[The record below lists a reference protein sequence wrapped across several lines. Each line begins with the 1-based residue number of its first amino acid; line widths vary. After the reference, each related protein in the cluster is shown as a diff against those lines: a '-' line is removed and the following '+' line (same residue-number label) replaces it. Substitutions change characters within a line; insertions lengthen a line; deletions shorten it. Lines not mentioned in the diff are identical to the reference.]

1 MKRVFI
7 AVDVDE
13 PTRDAIGRISADLRQ
28 RLDAGGKVSWVRSDR
43 MHLTLHFEGHAD
55 DVMEQRLL
63 AALAEPFAEAPFMLS
78 FFRLGLFPPHGSPR
92 VLWLAIRDGLTELQR
107 LEQML
112 AGRIAGRGVVGRAVV
127 GRDLSRAL
135 RKQPFKPHLT
145 LARFRDRVSRAR
157 LQEIAAIP
165 ASAGP
170 CRIDRVTLYESR
182 LSPAGPTYSR
192 LAESALTGPG
202 ST

>member
-1 MKRVFI
+1 MKRVFV

-28 RLDAGGKVSWVRSDR
+28 RLDADGKASWVRSDR
-43 MHLTLHFEGHAD
+43 MHLTLHFEAHAD

-78 FFRLGLFPPHGSPR
+78 FFGLGLFPPRGSPR
-92 VLWLAIRDGLTELQR
+92 VLWLAIRDGLDELRRVQQI
-107 LEQML
+107 LS
-112 AGRIAGRGVVGRAVV
+112 ARIV
-127 GRDLSRAL
+127 GRDVAGRAGVGRDFSRAD
-135 RKQPFKPHLT
+135 RFSPHLT
-145 LARFRDRVSRAR
+145 LARFRHRVSRGQLR
-157 LQEIAAIP
+157 EIVAIQ

-182 LSPAGPTYSR
+182 LSPAGPTYLR

-202 ST
+202 SRQ